1 MPDVYDHGED
11 VVAMAQF
18 GEVLDAMRLALA
30 WASPA
35 EVRALLEGLV
45 EDRII
50 SGAYSK
56 SLSLHRPAHGETG
69 CKPGLDQMNSPCSDI
84 HHYLNK
90 DQSVEVSCQ
99 ESPISDPNQTRWEPV
114 SPTDEQTNTRSGPEI
129 DPLDWIEEHYL
140 STPNYEHSIR
150 LDDEMTK
157 LLRHAES
164 VQTPASDNE
173 RMKRGNLEDEKEW
186 LEQVEEEA
194 RQIAVPVWQHWDR
207 RRRMLLPLVP
217 SLTASKNTATG
228 RESQCSV
235 LNMEEETELAAACKT
250 LDLYADKFNCTE
262 PNFTLGTVATDTLKG
277 LGFSAYNSTATTG
290 WDHLDASPV
299 EACAATDTSGSITDR
314 LLGELD
320 GCWVADGS
328 TGATEDQLCLTADA
342 QCGFPGLAEDIG
354 YLLSSCEPTD
364 THTNAQDNS
373 LYSNSDHSPTFS
385 VLESVSRAAGGTDT
399 CSSDDIADFHEDKE
413 DEEMVDPQW
422 SKCIV
427 VLLPIFTSV
436 LIKMIHRGYRNTA
449 KAFNFM
455 VVRGSPNFFSVQ
467 DLLVPPSFPFP
478 AFQQQSW
485 SENNPCLWFLLDACL
500 FCCFRQK
507 GWAGFGVKG
516 VPYFQFHSELLGCGA

>member
-1 MPDVYDHGED
+1 MPDVDDHGED

-18 GEVLDAMRLALA
+18 GEVLDAVRLALT

-50 SGAYSK
+50 SEAYGK

-69 CKPGLDQMNSPCSDI
+69 CKPGLDRINSPCSDT
-84 HHYLNK
+84 HRYLNK

-99 ESPISDPNQTRWEPV
+99 ESPISDPNQTIWEPV

-140 STPNYEHSIR
+140 SRPNYEHSVG

-157 LLRHAES
+157 LLRHAEP

-194 RQIAVPVWQHWDR
+194 RRIAVPVWQHWDR
-207 RRRMLLPLVP
+207 GRRMLLPLVP
-217 SLTASKNTATG
+217 SLTASENTTG
-228 RESQCSV
+228 SEAQCSA
-235 LNMEEETELAAACKT
+235 LNMEEETELAAACRT
-250 LDLYADKFNCTE
+250 LDLYTDKFNCTE

-277 LGFSAYNSTATTG
+277 LGFSAYNSAATTG

-299 EACAATDTSGSITDR
+299 EACAARDTSCSITDR

-320 GCWVADGS
+320 GCWVADGT

-354 YLLSSCEPTD
+354 YLLSSCDPTD

-373 LYSNSDHSPTFS
+373 LYSNTDHSSTFS
-385 VLESVSRAAGGTDT
+385 VLESVFRAAGATDT
-399 CSSDDIADFHEDKE
+399 CSSDDIADLHEDKE

-427 VLLPIFTSV
+427 VLLPILTSV

-455 VVRGSPNFFSVQ
+455 VVRESPNFFSVPRCLPVSLSQ
-467 DLLVPPSFPFP
+467 RSNKNHEVKVTPAYGFFGMLV
-478 AFQQQSW
+478 
-485 SENNPCLWFLLDACL
+485 
-500 FCCFRQK
+500 CFVIFGK
-507 GWAGFGVKG
+507 KAGQVW
-516 VPYFQFHSELLGCGA
+516 V